1 MTPKLLIK
9 RKGDAPEAAPLIDV
23 PLNGALVSL
32 GSDAAATVSLR
43 GANVA
48 PEQAVIVRED
58 GQLLLINRADGTTLN
73 DELLAREARRPL
85 AHGDRLGIGDYV
97 AFLVTDETSA
107 GSEDETSV
115 NADLDGRL
123 RACAEATTTDL
134 TPNARAATDAAQI
147 RPPQPQQQQPNG
159 NERTAPRNFAAIL
172 DTLRTEED
180 SFYLLVEGG
189 MDSGRRVRLEALET
203 LLGWEETGQR
213 LAFTDDEVVARR
225 AVLRKDWTG
234 VVVQSLGVGLV
245 AVNGEPVEATRQLRN
260 GDRLTL
266 VPTVNTAAQNQA
278 ILIFHEPASLLA
290 LDSLL
295 PQKLPPPVALQPVA
309 PDTGLVAQG
318 ESATAAPELAR
329 PRDARHAATARTY
342 FGYFTRGEVLLMI
355 VATLVTAA
363 IIFLVL
369 EFTA

>member
-9 RKGDAPEAAPLIDV
+9 RKGDATEAAPLIDV
-23 PLNGALVSL
+23 PLAGALISL

-48 PEQAVIVRED
+48 PEQAVIVQED

-73 DELLAREARRPL
+73 DELLPREARRPL
-85 AHGDRLGIGDYV
+85 AHGDYLGVGDYV
-97 AFLVTDETSA
+97 AFLIADETLA
-107 GSEDETSV
+107 GSD
-115 NADLDGRL
+115 AGGRSL
-123 RACAEATTTDL
+123 SSSDAFTNGANL
-134 TPNARAATDAAQI
+134 AAQTETDTAQI
-147 RPPQPQQQQPNG
+147 GQTRPTTQPTQQPNG
-159 NERTAPRNFAAIL
+159 NERTPRNFAAIL

-189 MDSGRRVRLEALET
+189 ADNGRRVRLETLET
-203 LLGWEETGQR
+203 TLGWEETGQR
-213 LAFTDDEVVARR
+213 LAFAEDEVVARR

-309 PDTGLVAQG
+309 PDSGLVAQT
-318 ESATAAPELAR
+318 EAATAMSELAR
-329 PRDARHAATARTY
+329 SREVRPASAARTY